1 MKTFMDLTEDIQE
14 VSLYQQLQA
23 LRDGSFLAD
32 YDVTEKQVTELY
44 NDIEEIIEMKNKRKT
59 K

>member
-1 MKTFMDLTEDIQE
+1 MKTFMDLIEDIQE
-14 VSLYQQLQA
+14 VPLYQQLQG
-23 LRDGSFLAD
+23 LRDGAFLAN
-32 YDVTEKQVTELY
+32 YDVTEEQVTELY